1 MVNDKDLCESIGYA
15 WLRSLREAEAGAT
28 EKPDAVAD
36 EAAARVIMSPTK
48 EFMFFFFSLG
58 HDWELRSCYCYV
70 MHGKPDGT
78 VTSLR
83 CSVETSWYPMIW
95 NSCTVMCGGGTANN
109 RHPLLKM
116 LQKHQLRS
124 KLLQMKCVLAF
135 IGHWGWA
142 VSRRRFS
149 VQGHLQALSAST
161 LKQKTSE
168 KRFLKNYLDIIECIV
183 EHDVSWWIAPGGSR
197 YGIPVK
203 MKGCHGCS
211 SWHVSGRSCDF
222 GFARPAC
229 GRPSDETLHMRQ
241 ADADAAE
248 EAVGFMGSEELWRV
262 HLTFISRYHKLPP
275 LRWHL
280 SFFPTC
286 EAVLVFLPSE
296 MCLGCS
302 WTLRVSSVKAL
313 VEGAF

>member
-1 MVNDKDLCESIGYA
+1 MLEPCWKHRYQICKSCGEWWSMTKTCVKALATHGCDPWGKPKQVRLKSQM
-15 WLRSLREAEAGAT
+15 RSQMRQLQELSWVHE
-28 EKPDAVAD
+28 
-36 EAAARVIMSPTK
+36 RVYVL
-48 EFMFFFFSLG
+48 FFSLG

-124 KLLQMKCVLAF
+124 KLLQIKCVLAF

-203 MKGCHGCS
+203 MKDATVAAVDMFPGVLVTLVLRGL
-211 SWHVSGRSCDF
+211 HVAALR
-222 GFARPAC
+222 R
-229 GRPSDETLHMRQ
+229 TLHMRQ

-262 HLTFISRYHKLPP
+262 HLTSSQDIISCLHCVGICL
-275 LRWHL
+275 
-280 SFFPTC
+280 FPN
-286 EAVLVFLPSE
+286 LW
-296 MCLGCS
+296 GCVG
-302 WTLRVSSVKAL
+302 VSP
-313 VEGAF
+313 